1 MVKKNIICVLVSAFI
16 MLFLPWCAVTFIKG
30 DGGMAVCFLLFFTI
44 NPIASIVI
52 GIVSGRNIRTSWFLP
67 VLPAVL
73 FLFGT
78 WIFFDIREP
87 AFILYAVVYLLLGYT
102 AMLVSAFVV
111 NRKINV

>member
-16 MLFLPWCAVTFIKG
+16 MLFLPWCAVAFIKG

-52 GIVSGRNIRTSWFLP
+52 GIVSGRNIRTSWFLH

-87 AFILYAVVYLLLGYT
+87 AFIPYAVVYLLLGYT